1 MTILNNVTNLFAIKH
16 VRGFLVGQFPN
27 LSFVSLYNICM
38 FFYNQ
43 IIVSSLKTNAHVNG
57 HYSSNDLNLG
67 PFTIKGANAG
77 GDCA

>member
-1 MTILNNVTNLFAIKH
+1 
-16 VRGFLVGQFPN
+16 
-27 LSFVSLYNICM
+27 M